1 MKMVMLWLMLGYHRV
16 SPLETMVKCF
26 FGPLHG
32 EYMRV
37 YHGGGIRS
45 ASHIGKLRLPLIISG
60 SINTLPS
67 QRSRAAE
74 VGFEPARPVPVPTG
88 AWPCRRPLG
97 FAVETIVEMYDWLVV

>member
-1 MKMVMLWLMLGYHRV
+1 MLGYHRV